1 MSGRNDR
8 GETVSGRND
17 RGEMMIVPVV
27 QEALMIA
34 RRDRGEKVSGRNDRG
49 ETVSGREDRGEMMIA
64 RVVQEVP
71 MIDRVVRVLQVS
83 GRNGH
88 AEKVIA
94 RRVRGETVIG
104 RVVRVVRVI
113 GRVVQEALMIDPY
126 VHKTPHNVEQMKF
139 VSEPVGESTSA
150 EKCRTS
156 VPPKNSGSTKAQYV
170 NRCPVASEMMLRAV
184 QRAAQASRP
193 SSHVRL
199 VH

>member
-1 MSGRNDR
+1 MGRGAHAEKVSARRVRGETVSGRNDR

-64 RVVQEVP
+64 RVVQE
-71 MIDRVVRVLQVS
+71 
-83 GRNGH
+83 
-88 AEKVIA
+88 
-94 RRVRGETVIG
+94 
-104 RVVRVVRVI
+104 
-113 GRVVQEALMIDPY
+113 ALMIDPY

-150 EKCRTS
+150 ERCRTS
-156 VPPKNSGSTKAQYV
+156 VLPKNSGSTKAQFV
-170 NRCPVASEMMLRAV
+170 SRSRVASVTMLREV

-193 SSHVRL
+193 SSRVRL